1 MIHLADYQMRNRE
14 TLYYSIVKD
23 IISEGFCL
31 STCPP
36 DRDFLEWLK
45 YEKGFSWQGA
55 INVDIVNSEDLG
67 TIWRI
72 MIYSE
77 PQQDLVDQLE

>member
-1 MIHLADYQMRNRE
+1 MIHLLDYQFKNRNA
-14 TLYYSIVKD
+14 LYYYIIKD
-23 IISEGFCL
+23 IIHDGYCL

-45 YEKGFSWQGA
+45 YEKGLSWQGA
-55 INVDIVNSEDLG
+55 INVDIVESEDLG

-72 MIYSE
+72 IISSA
-77 PQQDLVDQLE
+77 PLQDLVDRLE